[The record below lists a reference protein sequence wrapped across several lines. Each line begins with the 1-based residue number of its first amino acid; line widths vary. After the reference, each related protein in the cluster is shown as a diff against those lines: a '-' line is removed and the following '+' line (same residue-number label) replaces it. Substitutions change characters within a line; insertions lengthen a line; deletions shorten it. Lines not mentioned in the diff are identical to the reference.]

1 MKSKFEQDR
10 SLALSPLS
18 QIHANTWN
26 SDQLYI
32 TRENQIWLKKKK
44 IVKNQWKLKF
54 QSSVPL
60 RRSLKAEENF
70 QKKSF
75 FQLVNLMRKCEIP
88 TSLNDLLLL
97 DFFSG
102 TLETSI

>member
-1 MKSKFEQDR
+1 M
-10 SLALSPLS
+10 S
-18 QIHANTWN
+18 QIYAKN
-26 SDQLYI
+26 
-32 TRENQIWLKKKK
+32 RIWLKKKK
-44 IVKNQWKLKF
+44 MVKNQWKLKF

-88 TSLNDLLLL
+88 TYFNDLLLL

-102 TLETSI
+102 KLETSI